1 MFQKC
6 SLLDPPPKKKKQ
18 QKTKTKQNKKTT
30 GAIPK
35 VPDVT
40 LKE

>member
-6 SLLDPPPKKKKQ
+6 SLLDPPPPQKK

-40 LKE
+40 LKG